1 MYFQILN
8 SELNKNISC
17 KKLFFFF
24 KYNKIVF
31 KYLQFL
37 LEEGFI
43 LRVVRIDNNLLQI
56 YLKYLNGFSVFKYTN
71 LIVSKKNIIYL
82 SVKQLIMLK
91 SKYPLYT
98 FIFYTQNTFFSLQNL
113 ITLNKGG
120 LLFSFLF

>member
-1 MYFQILN
+1 LYFQILN

-98 FIFYTQNTFFSLQNL
+98 FIFYTQNTFFSLQTL

>member
-1 MYFQILN
+1 LYFQILN